1 MRRIA
6 IIGGGVLIAWGLLG
20 VLDALGLIRVS
31 VCGLLWACLIIAAGV
46 WLVWG
51 AFAKEPSAAEEE
63 VAIPLE
69 GATEARIRITHAAG
83 RLQVGAGAGTGVLA
97 KGRFTGGLE
106 HRLNR
111 EGTLADLSMRVRG
124 QGLAT
129 TLLPWKWAKARGAE
143 WVVEL
148 NEEIPLALKI
158 EGGASDNRL
167 DLRGL
172 QVKDLQVET
181 GASATKLTLPASAGQ
196 TRAEVSCGAGGV
208 EVQVPSGVAA
218 SIRTHSALAEVKVDR
233 GRFPRVSSGVYESPD
248 YETAT
253 NKVELR
259 AEVNL
264 GSLDIR

>member
-31 VCGLLWACLIIAAGV
+31 VCGLFWACLIIAAGV

-51 AFAKEPSAAEEE
+51 AFAKEPTVTEEE

-69 GATEARIRITHAAG
+69 GATEARIRITHGAG
-83 RLQVGAGAGTGVLA
+83 RLQVGAGAGPGVLA

-106 HRLNR
+106 HHVSR
-111 EGTLADLSMRVRG
+111 EGDLADLSMRVRG

-143 WVVEL
+143 WVVKL
-148 NEEIPLALKI
+148 NEEIPLTLKI
-158 EGGASDNRL
+158 EGGAS
-167 DLRGL
+167 
-172 QVKDLQVET
+172 V
-181 GASATKLTLPASAGQ
+181 TKLTLPASAGQ
-196 TRAEVSCGAGGV
+196 TRAEISCGAGGV
-208 EVQVPSGVAA
+208 EVRVPSGVAA

-264 GSLDIR
+264 GSLDVR